1 MSNESSW
8 ANQKQDFNDLCKLWD
23 KAQND
28 GIFDA
33 KGKNQDTRQ
42 DFFGQHDFPE
52 EVELT
57 SDDSNYW
64 DDVLR
69 RSGELMPD
77 ESMVLMEA
85 ARKKAEKAK
94 NKSDKPVKSK
104 KSSDSEKTPLAH
116 KTGSGKK
123 LQSGATGDPGV
134 DKHFHRVAT
143 SLDNAKLP
151 SIASKAKRLAAAN
164 NPVPQSSF
172 GDDSAD
178 SEGRVKVTAGLAA
191 HPLYHDIEKIKL
203 ELNQAE
209 EKMLRMAAMAKS
221 TESMKKTFDRL
232 QKKLDN
238 LCRKVTGNYK
248 DSPLRN

>member
-8 ANQKQDFNDLCKLWD
+8 ADQKRNFDDLCKLWD
-23 KAQND
+23 KAQD
-28 GIFDA
+28 EGIFDA

-57 SDDSNYW
+57 TDDSTYW

-69 RSGELMPD
+69 RSGELVPD
-77 ESMVLMEA
+77 ESMMLMEA
-85 ARKKAEKAK
+85 ARKKAEK
-94 NKSDKPVKSK
+94 NKKKVKKQESG
-104 KSSDSEKTPLAH
+104 DKTPLGH

-123 LQSGATGDPGV
+123 LDSGATGDPG
-134 DKHFHRVAT
+134 DSKPLYRVAT
-143 SLDNAKLP
+143 SLEKANLI
-151 SIASKAKRLAAAN
+151 SIGKKAKRLAAAS

-172 GDDSAD
+172 GDDSRD
-178 SEGRVKVTAGLAA
+178 EQGRVKVTAGLAA
-191 HPLYHDIEKIKL
+191 HPLYHDIEKLKL

-221 TESMKKTFDRL
+221 TESMKKTFERL
-232 QKKLDN
+232 QKRLDT
-238 LCRKVTGNYK
+238 LCRKITGDYK